1 MNLPNKYISIDE
13 EGFPL
18 FGELRVT
25 DVPVGAELLRNLEF
39 AENGAF
45 VTSLI
50 GETAIVEAFDE
61 PLVAQMVMKRPA
73 GWFLLLNYGLEIPFD
88 PQQLTVDEWDRFHGR
103 TQKGIPFVLSRKAQ
117 TEFFNLVDEFDDDS
131 ITVDGKKLTMHEWL
145 KSGPDVQEPG
155 YWSNRYQTGETGW
168 EMNEAAPAFKDM
180 VPRLKLQKSRVLV
193 LGCGSGNDAA
203 LFAEEGHIVTA
214 VDFSQEALDRAQKKY
229 GHFENIKWVKADA
242 FNLPKEFFGAFDIV
256 VEHTFY
262 CAIDPTKRQELVQ
275 TWKKC
280 LIDKGFLLGV
290 FFVMDHKKTPPY
302 GGLEWELRERLK
314 KDFHFVFWGRL
325 RNSIQNRNGK
335 ELLVYAHRK

>member
-1 MNLPNKYISIDE
+1 MNLPTKFLSIDE
-13 EGFPL
+13 EGFPH

-25 DVPVGAELLRNLEF
+25 DVAIGAELLRNLDF
-39 AENGAF
+39 AENGAL

-50 GETAIVEAFDE
+50 GETAFIEAFDE

-73 GWFLLLNYGLEIPFD
+73 GWFLMLNYGVEIPFD
-88 PQQLTVDEWDRFHGR
+88 PRGLTVDEWDRFHGR
-103 TQKGIPFVLSRKAQ
+103 SQKGIPFILSRKAQ

-131 ITVDGKKLTMHEWL
+131 ITVDGRKLPMRQWL
-145 KSGPDVQEPG
+145 EPNPEVQEPIFWDAC
-155 YWSNRYQTGETGW
+155 YRNFQNGW
-168 EMNEAAPAFKDM
+168 ELDDAAPAFKDM

-214 VDFSQEALDRAQKKY
+214 VDFSEEALDRAKKKY
-229 GHFENIKWVKADA
+229 GHLQNIKWVKADA
-242 FNLPKEFFGAFDIV
+242 FHLPKEFVGAFDIL

-262 CAIDPTKRQELVQ
+262 CAIDPSKRQELVQ
-275 TWKKC
+275 VWKRC

-290 FFVMDHKKTPPY
+290 FFVMDYKKAPPY
-302 GGLEWELRERLK
+302 GGLEWEVRERLK
-314 KDFHFVFWGRL
+314 KDFHFIFWGRL
-325 RNSIQNRNGK
+325 KDSVQNRLGK

>member
-1 MNLPNKYISIDE
+1 MNLPNKFLAIDE

-18 FGELRVT
+18 FGEVRVT
-25 DVPVGAELLRNLEF
+25 DTPVGAELLRNLDF

-50 GETAIVEAFDE
+50 GETAFVEAFDE
-61 PLVAQMVMKRPA
+61 PLIAQMVMKRPS
-73 GWFLLLNYGLEIPFD
+73 GWFLLLNYGVEIPFD

-103 TQKGIPFVLSRKAQ
+103 TQKNIPFLLSRKAQ

-131 ITVDGKKLTMHEWL
+131 ITVDGKKLPMREWL
-145 KSGPDVQEPG
+145 KTGPDVKAST
-155 YWSNRYQTGETGW
+155 YWDQRYINAEDGW
-168 EMNEAAPAFKDM
+168 ELNEAAPAFKDM

-203 LFAEEGHIVTA
+203 LFAEDGHIVTA

-229 GHFENIKWVKADA
+229 AHYENIKWIKADA
-242 FNLPKEFFGAFDIV
+242 FSLPKEFLNAFDIL
-256 VEHTFY
+256 VEHTLY
-262 CAIDPTKRQELVQ
+262 CAIDPSKRQDLVQ
-275 TWKKC
+275 AWRKC
-280 LIDKGFLLGV
+280 LVDKGFLLGI
-290 FFVMDHKKTPPY
+290 FYVMDQKNPPPY
-302 GGLEWELRERLK
+302 GGLEWEIRERLK

-325 RNSIQNRNGK
+325 KNSIPRRLGQ